1 MSGSQIPKEVQE
13 TARQMGAETV
23 VYFDGKGH
31 VTIQTENGQTFIFSR
46 KRPKNKHSRGPAK
59 AVW

>member
-1 MSGSQIPKEVQE
+1 MKPRQIPKEVQE
-13 TARQMGAETV
+13 TARQMGADTI
-23 VYFDGKGH
+23 VYFDDKGH
-31 VTIQTENGQTFIFSR
+31 VTIQTENGQTFIFCR